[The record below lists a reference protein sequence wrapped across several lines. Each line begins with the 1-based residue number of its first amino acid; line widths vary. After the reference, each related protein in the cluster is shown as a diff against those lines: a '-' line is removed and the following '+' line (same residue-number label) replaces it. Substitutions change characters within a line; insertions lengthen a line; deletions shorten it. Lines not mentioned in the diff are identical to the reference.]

1 MPHIHKLIDFVV
13 TVYIVHKD
21 KVLLVDHK
29 KLKRWLPIGGHIELD
44 EDPEQALFR
53 EIKEEC
59 GLKVDIYGKKP
70 SIPSKRI
77 EFLHTPI
84 FLDIHQIAPKTNH
97 KHIGLVYFAR
107 SKSDKVIL
115 NHKEHNAIRWFSR
128 KELEKRGFNLRPSVV
143 FYAKKALG
151 KLAWKTT
158 IKEPRIEPN
167 RF

>member
-1 MPHIHKLIDFVV
+1 M
-13 TVYIVHKD
+13 
-21 KVLLVDHK
+21 
-29 KLKRWLPIGGHIELD
+29 
-44 EDPEQALFR
+44 
-53 EIKEEC
+53 
-59 GLKVDIYGKKP
+59 DIYGKKP

-151 KLAWKTT
+151 KIG
-158 IKEPRIEPN
+158 IKSN
-167 RF
+167 V